1 MALDTED
8 AGCSTE
14 EGEEPP
20 KHEDIQRAAA
30 RLEGP
35 AQSSESDTEADSDAE
50 PRGAG
55 LSGSGPGM
63 TVGRLEKAREICDGA
78 GRCSPG
84 RWPPLTRPR
93 PSSNLVRD
101 VGTAIRRCIQRLDQD
116 GHTLDDLF
124 DKLASGRVH
133 GNPFPVEETHS
144 LLQHT
149 NALLGTDSEPRQ
161 GDQRQPVRVRLLQ
174 ALLREAGDP
183 DWKGMEWFAKGIRIG
198 VGVRLPRTPAAA
210 VGSTL
215 GFLVILPLRRRAPRP
230 TLRLRCVGVV
240 GIQH

>member
-1 MALDTED
+1 MLDLRFTPPLLHSCSNGLGHHIVVKEGATVEETEPLRLEPEQEIPEHRKHRAQVALDTED

-55 LSGSGPGM
+55 LSGSGPAM

-124 DKLASGRVH
+124 DKLASG
-133 GNPFPVEETHS
+133 
-144 LLQHT
+144 
-149 NALLGTDSEPRQ
+149 
-161 GDQRQPVRVRLLQ
+161 
-174 ALLREAGDP
+174 
-183 DWKGMEWFAKGIRIG
+183 
-198 VGVRLPRTPAAA
+198 
-210 VGSTL
+210 
-215 GFLVILPLRRRAPRP
+215 
-230 TLRLRCVGVV
+230 
-240 GIQH
+240 

>member
-1 MALDTED
+1 MDRIL
-8 AGCSTE
+8 
-14 EGEEPP
+14 
-20 KHEDIQRAAA
+20 
-30 RLEGP
+30 
-35 AQSSESDTEADSDAE
+35 ADD
-50 PRGAG
+50 
-55 LSGSGPGM
+55 
-63 TVGRLEKAREICDGA
+63 
-78 GRCSPG
+78 
-84 RWPPLTRPR
+84 W
-93 PSSNLVRD
+93 
-101 VGTAIRRCIQRLDQD
+101 
-116 GHTLDDLF
+116 HDDLF

-198 VGVRLPRTPAAA
+198 VGERLPRTPAAA

-240 GIQH
+240 GIQQ